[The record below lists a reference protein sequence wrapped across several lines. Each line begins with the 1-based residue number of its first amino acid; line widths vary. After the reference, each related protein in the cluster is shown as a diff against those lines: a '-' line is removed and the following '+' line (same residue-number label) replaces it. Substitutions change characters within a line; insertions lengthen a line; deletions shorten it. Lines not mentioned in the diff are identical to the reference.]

1 MSFNGL
7 MVAWVVRQGSAELVA
22 QVFERADANGDGRL
36 QPAELQAALGAL
48 APSLGAALRL
58 TDTIA
63 GSDAL
68 AGASGGPRAR
78 LRALFDSA
86 DGSGDGL
93 LEQGEVFRLVQ
104 WVVGLRREAGART
117 RLLGPA
123 DGHRYR
129 GRRRWSRGAV
139 PGRGPP
145 NFQGG
150 KVDFAEFEA
159 ACQHMPVLALAISLL
174 EEEAGAVVEAAPKEG
189 PTGGDEGCVVS

>member
-22 QVFERADANGDGRL
+22 RVFERVDANGDGRL
-36 QPAELQAALGAL
+36 QPPAELQAALSAL

-58 TDTIA
+58 TDIIA
-63 GSDAL
+63 GSDAQ
-68 AGASGGPRAR
+68 AGASGGARAR
-78 LRALFDSA
+78 LRALFDSV

-93 LEQGEVFRLVQ
+93 LEEGELFRLVQ

-117 RLLGPA
+117 RLLRPA

-129 GRRRWSRGAV
+129 GRRRWRRGAV

-145 NFQGG
+145 DFQGG
-150 KVDFAEFEA
+150 SVDFAEFEA
-159 ACQHMPVLALAISLL
+159 ACRHMPVLA
-174 EEEAGAVVEAAPKEG
+174 
-189 PTGGDEGCVVS
+189 